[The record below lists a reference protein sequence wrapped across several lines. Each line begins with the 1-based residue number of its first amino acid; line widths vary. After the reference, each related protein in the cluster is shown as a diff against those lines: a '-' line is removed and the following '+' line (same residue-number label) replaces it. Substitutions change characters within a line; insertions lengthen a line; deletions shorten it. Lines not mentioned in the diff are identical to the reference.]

1 MLTKAGVG
9 RDGLAAIVRRLPGR
23 AVAPVRSRAASPWEA
38 GIHPYEIMI
47 ILDPEADE
55 EQQQEILERVQ
66 QLIRDGGGTVEHV
79 DDWGR
84 RKIAYPIRKH
94 ADGRYV
100 VITSEG
106 VPAAL
111 GEIER
116 VLSISDVVLRAFFVR
131 LNRAEAERARASGAP
146 APVDTHPEG
155 DARPP
160 RGGRAGPRGRRPR

>member
-1 MLTKAGVG
+1 
-9 RDGLAAIVRRLPGR
+9 
-23 AVAPVRSRAASPWEA
+23 
-38 GIHPYEIMI
+38 MI

-66 QLIRDGGGTVEHV
+66 QLIRGGGGSVEHV
-79 DDWGR
+79 NDWGR
-84 RKIAYPIRKH
+84 RKIAYPIDKH

-106 VPAAL
+106 EATAL
-111 GEIER
+111 EEIER

-131 LNRAEAERARASGAP
+131 LNRTQAERARAAGAP

-155 DARPP
+155 ESRPQ
-160 RGGRAGPRGRRPR
+160 RGGRAGPRGGRRPR

>member
-1 MLTKAGVG
+1 MPAT
-9 RDGLAAIVRRLPGR
+9 
-23 AVAPVRSRAASPWEA
+23 PWEA
-38 GIHPYEIMI
+38 RIHPYEIMI
-47 ILDPEADE
+47 ILDAEADE

-79 DDWGR
+79 NDWGR

-94 ADGRYV
+94 GDGRYV

-106 VPAAL
+106 VPTAL
-111 GEIER
+111 EEIER

-131 LNRAEAERARASGAP
+131 LNRAEAERARAGGAP

-155 DARPP
+155 DSRPQ
-160 RGGRAGPRGRRPR
+160 RGGRARRRPPRPAAALTGRASCPPT

>member
-1 MLTKAGVG
+1 LIYCPACRG
-9 RDGLAAIVRRLPGR
+9 
-23 AVAPVRSRAASPWEA
+23 AVASARACSQPVGEA

-66 QLIRDGGGTVEHV
+66 QLIRDGGGEIDHV
-79 DDWGR
+79 NDWGR

-94 ADGRYV
+94 GDGRYV
-100 VITSEG
+100 VMTSSGE
-106 VPAAL
+106 PAAL
-111 GEIER
+111 DEIER

-131 LNRAEAERARASGAP
+131 LNRAEAERSRAAGAP

-155 DARPP
+155 ESRPP
-160 RGGRAGPRGRRPR
+160 RGGGRGGPRGRRPR